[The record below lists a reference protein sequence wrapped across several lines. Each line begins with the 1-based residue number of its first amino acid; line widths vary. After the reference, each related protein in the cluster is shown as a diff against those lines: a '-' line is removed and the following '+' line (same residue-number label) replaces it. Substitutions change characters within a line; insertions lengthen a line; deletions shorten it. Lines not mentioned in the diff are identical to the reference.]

1 MNLGYVSL
9 LLFSFFLIHILIVEF
24 PYHLADPRLPL
35 TLSRLLVS
43 PVVRPCVLSLRTQNV
58 RRQGGCKGDRVPW

>member
-1 MNLGYVSL
+1 MFFL

-35 TLSRLLVS
+35 TLSQPLVS
-43 PVVRPCVLSLRTQNV
+43 PSVRPYVLSLGTRNV
-58 RRQGGCKGDRVPW
+58 RSARWL